1 MTEKL
6 NPYQKRVQQ
15 EERMR
20 HLFTQTF
27 NTGGLNEILQR
38 YGLKMFGDGTVR
50 DRGAVNKIFKDYL
63 EQIVLPAIEKE
74 LGIKGIKI
82 HPKPSTLTQNLFRWY
97 KADIEVTITNPTEN
111 NN

>member
-1 MTEKL
+1 MSDTL
-6 NPYQKRVQQ
+6 TAYQKRVQK

-20 HLFTQTF
+20 QLFTRTF
-27 NTGGLNEILQR
+27 NTGGLNQLLER
-38 YGLKMFGDGTVR
+38 YGLKMFSDGTVR

-74 LGIKGIKI
+74 LGITGIKI
-82 HPKPSTLTQNLFRWY
+82 HPRPSTLTQNLFRWY
-97 KADIEVTITNPTEN
+97 KADIEVTITNPTDN